1 MYSLIA
7 PSASASERRA
17 ESIAAADLAA
27 ADLDPGDSNGPGA
40 DRDLSAGGWGRREM
54 AGAGAGADADA
65 DADADAVADA
75 DADAD
80 ADAGK
85 KSDAIFIPAQTL
97 KPQTGAGDLYAECVC
112 TAPLVLEYHYC
123 SSTLLLDK

>member
-54 AGAGAGADADA
+54 VGADADA
-65 DADADAVADA
+65 DADADAYADA

-80 ADAGK
+80 ADAYADADAGK
-85 KSDAIFIPAQTL
+85 NSDAIFIPAQTL
-97 KPQTGAGDLYAECVC
+97 QASNRGRRPVR
-112 TAPLVLEYHYC
+112 
-123 SSTLLLDK
+123 